1 MANCKYRYFIYGAF
15 EPTDGNSYE
24 INIPSPFIRNSK
36 EEAMA
41 DGHFAYRFAQIDES
55 DEPVIVIFE
64 KEGFKAT
71 TDEKGRRCLNT
82 WVEGETI
89 GTYTFEQFKKQG
101 GYIRMLKPECKGKFC
116 LDLDDFIPTEK
127 TFADV
132 FPNIKPQK
140 LYYIDDEAYSI
151 EEYKN

>member
-1 MANCKYRYFIYGAF
+1 MDNCKYRYFMYGMF
-15 EPTDGNSYE
+15 YPTDGNTYG
-24 INIPSPFIRNSK
+24 INIPSPFMRDSK

-41 DGHFAYRFAQIDES
+41 DGHFAYRFAKIDES
-55 DEPVIVIFE
+55 DGPVIVVFE
-64 KEGFKAT
+64 KENFKVV

-89 GTYTFEQFKKQG
+89 GTYTFEQFKKLG
-101 GYIRMLKPECKGKFC
+101 GYIMKP
-116 LDLDDFIPTEK
+116 DDFLPTEK

-132 FPNIKPQK
+132 FPNIEPDR